1 MQFYRI
7 YERLQVVNNALSFD
21 QNSNE
26 NEGLDLIFVGGGV
39 YTALVKDGG
48 EQEGNPS
55 SNRSSPWQI
64 LDCRICQ
71 RF

>member
-1 MQFYRI
+1 MNDYK
-7 YERLQVVNNALSFD
+7 RLRVVNNTLSFD
-21 QNSNE
+21 QTNE
-26 NEGLDLIFVGGGV
+26 NEGLDLIFVGGV
-39 YTALVKDGG
+39 YALVKDGG